1 MARDFHRPKPL
12 GAMSEI
18 NVTPLIDLA
27 FALLI
32 IFMITAPLL
41 QQTIDIRVPVESA
54 RPQRTEPVDPLMLS
68 IDPAGQF
75 FWGTEPV
82 GDGDM
87 KARLARVAAS
97 AAEPPVVQIRAD
109 SRLPYQRVVDLL
121 DLVKGAGL
129 SRISLE
135 TRAR

>member
-1 MARDFHRPKPL
+1 MARSFHRSKPL
-12 GAMSEI
+12 AAMSEI

-41 QQTIDIRVPVESA
+41 QQTIDIRVPSESA
-54 RPQRTEPVDPLMLS
+54 RPQAEQPEEPLMLS
-68 IDPAGQF
+68 IDPSGRF
-75 FWGTEPV
+75 FWGTEAV
-82 GDGDM
+82 SDNEMQG
-87 KARLARVAAS
+87 RLSLVADAG
-97 AAEPPVVQIRAD
+97 EPPVVQIRAD
-109 SRLPYQRVVDLL
+109 SQLPYQRVVDLL

-135 TRAR
+135 TKAR

>member
-1 MARDFHRPKPL
+1 MARNFHRKKPL
-12 GAMSEI
+12 EAMSQI

-54 RPQRTEPVDPLMLS
+54 RPQEPDPEQPIQLA

-75 FWGTEPV
+75 FWETEAV
-82 GDGDM
+82 ADGEM
-87 KARLARVAAS
+87 RGRLELLAATD
-97 AAEPPVVQIRAD
+97 EPPVVQIRAD
-109 SRLPYQRVVDLL
+109 AGLPYQRVVDLL

>member
-1 MARDFHRPKPL
+1 MARKFQRRKPL
-12 GAMSEI
+12 EAMSQI

-41 QQTIDIRVPVESA
+41 QQSIDIRVPVESA
-54 RPQRTEPVDPLMLS
+54 RAQEPDPVEPLMLA
-68 IDPAGQF
+68 IDPGGQF
-75 FWGTEPV
+75 FWGAEAV
-82 GDGDM
+82 GDNEM
-87 KARLARVAAS
+87 ESRLEVLADTE
-97 AAEPPVVQIRAD
+97 EPPVVQIRAD
-109 SRLPYQRVVDLL
+109 SGLPYQRVVDLL

-129 SRISLE
+129 SKISLE

>member
-1 MARDFHRPKPL
+1 
-12 GAMSEI
+12 MSQI

-54 RPQRTEPVDPLMLS
+54 RAQQPEPDEPLLLA
-68 IDPAGQF
+68 IDPQGQF

-82 GDGDM
+82 GDNEM
-87 KARLARVAAS
+87 RARLELVAAVDQ
-97 AAEPPVVQIRAD
+97 PPVVQIRAD
-109 SRLPYQRVVDLL
+109 AALAYQRVVDLL

>member
-1 MARDFHRPKPL
+1 MARKFHRRKPL
-12 GAMSEI
+12 EAMSEL

-41 QQTIDIRVPVESA
+41 QQTIDIRVPTESA
-54 RPQRTEPVDPLMLS
+54 RPQPSEPQEPLMLS
-68 IDPAGQF
+68 IDPQGQF
-75 FWGTEPV
+75 FWGDQAVADNE
-82 GDGDM
+82 M
-87 KARLARVAAS
+87 KSRLGLVADTD
-97 AAEPPVVQIRAD
+97 EPPVVQIRAD
-109 SRLPYQRVVDLL
+109 AGLPYQRVVDLL

-129 SRISLE
+129 SKISLE

>member
-1 MARDFHRPKPL
+1 MARKFHRKKPL
-12 GAMSEI
+12 EAMSEI

-54 RPQRTEPVDPLMLS
+54 SPQQPDPQEPLMLG
-68 IDPAGQF
+68 IDQEGQF
-75 FWGTEPV
+75 FWGTEAL
-82 GDGDM
+82 GDNEM
-87 KARLARVAAS
+87 KERLQLVADTDD
-97 AAEPPVVQIRAD
+97 PPVVQIRAD
-109 SRLPYQRVVDLL
+109 AGLPYQRVVDLL
-121 DLVKGAGL
+121 DQVKSAGL
-129 SRISLE
+129 AKISLE

>member
-1 MARDFHRPKPL
+1 MARQFHRRKPL

-41 QQTIDIRVPVESA
+41 QQSIDIRVPVESA
-54 RPQRTEPVDPLMLS
+54 RPQETPEDEPLMLA
-68 IDPAGQF
+68 IDPQGQF
-75 FWGTEPV
+75 FWGAEAV
-82 GDGDM
+82 GDNEM
-87 KARLARVAAS
+87 ASRLDLVADTD
-97 AAEPPVVQIRAD
+97 EPPVVQIRAD
-109 SRLPYQRVVDLL
+109 STLPYQRVVDLL

>member
-1 MARDFHRPKPL
+1 MARKFHRRKPL
-12 GAMSEI
+12 EAMNEI

-41 QQTIDIRVPVESA
+41 QQTIDIRVPTESA
-54 RPQRTEPVDPLMLS
+54 RPQETEPEEPLMLA
-68 IDPAGQF
+68 IDPQGQF

-82 GDGDM
+82 GDNEM
-87 KARLARVAAS
+87 KSRLALVADTDK
-97 AAEPPVVQIRAD
+97 PPVVQIRAD
-109 SRLPYQRVVDLL
+109 SGLPYQRVVDLL

-129 SRISLE
+129 SRRSLE

>member
-1 MARDFHRPKPL
+1 MARQFHRRKPL
-12 GAMSEI
+12 EAMSQI

-41 QQTIDIRVPVESA
+41 QQSIDIRVPVESA
-54 RPQRTEPVDPLMLS
+54 RPQEAPEDEPLMLA
-68 IDPAGQF
+68 IDPQGQF
-75 FWGTEPV
+75 FWGAEAV
-82 GDGDM
+82 GDNEM
-87 KARLARVAAS
+87 ASRLDLVADTD
-97 AAEPPVVQIRAD
+97 EPPVVQIRAD
-109 SRLPYQRVVDLL
+109 STLPYQRVVDLL

>member
-1 MARDFHRPKPL
+1 MARKFHRRKPL
-12 GAMSEI
+12 EAMSEL

-41 QQTIDIRVPVESA
+41 QQTIDIRVPTESA
-54 RPQRTEPVDPLMLS
+54 RPQPSEPIEPLMLS
-68 IDPAGQF
+68 IDPQGQF
-75 FWGTEPV
+75 FWGDQAV
-82 GDGDM
+82 GDNEM
-87 KARLARVAAS
+87 QSRLVLVADTD
-97 AAEPPVVQIRAD
+97 EPPVVQIRAD
-109 SRLPYQRVVDLL
+109 AGLPYQRVVDLL

-129 SRISLE
+129 SKISLE

>member
-1 MARDFHRPKPL
+1 MARKFHRKKPL
-12 GAMSEI
+12 EAMSEI

-41 QQTIDIRVPVESA
+41 QQTIDIRVPTESA
-54 RPQRTEPVDPLMLS
+54 RPQSTEPEEPIMLA
-68 IDPAGQF
+68 IDPQGQF
-75 FWGTEPV
+75 FWGTQAI
-82 GDGDM
+82 GDNEM
-87 KARLARVAAS
+87 KSRLVLVADTD
-97 AAEPPVVQIRAD
+97 EPPVVQIRAD
-109 SRLPYQRVVDLL
+109 SGLPYQRVVDLL

-129 SRISLE
+129 SKISLE